1 VSGTAPGARRK
12 VLLVTPYFHPHIGG
26 VESYTAQLA
35 VRLSAL
41 GWTVVIVT
49 TGNAGDG
56 QERLDGIRIY
66 RLRPAATLSNT
77 PVGIGW
83 RRRLSAILETEQP
96 DIINAHTP
104 VPYLADV
111 AQRCSGSI
119 PFVLTYHNDLAKD
132 GVIAAAMARLAHL
145 MLIRRTLDGSRSII
159 ATSEYYA
166 LESPYLKRHR
176 SKVEIVPPG
185 VDVARFNPEV
195 KVGARLAATLAGAR
209 VILFVGS
216 LSRTQRHKGL
226 GVLIDAFA
234 VIHRESPDVRLVVV
248 GSGDGSDVYQ
258 SRVSSLGLGEAVI
271 FAGSVGQNDLAQYY
285 KRATVLAM
293 PSTNRSEGFGMVYI
307 EAGAVGTP
315 VVGTRVGGVP
325 HAVIDDETGLLARP
339 GDVGSLR
346 LALRRVL
353 DDDDLARRL
362 GDAGSARALGEF
374 GWPRLAERTSDVL
387 SRAVAGTT

>member
-1 VSGTAPGARRK
+1 MTGTAPPARRK
-12 VLLVTPYFHPHIGG
+12 VLLVTPYFHPHVGG

-35 VRLSAL
+35 ARLSAV

-49 TGNAGDG
+49 TGDAGGG
-56 QERLDGIRIY
+56 QETRDGIRIY

-83 RRRLSAILETEQP
+83 RKRLREILETERP
-96 DIINAHTP
+96 DVINAHTP
-104 VPYLADV
+104 VPYLADI
-111 AQRCSGSI
+111 AQRCSGST

-132 GVIAAAMARLAHL
+132 GMLAAAVARLAHL
-145 MLIRRTLDGSRSII
+145 LLIRRTLDGSRSII

-195 KVGARLAATLAGAR
+195 KVGTRLAATLAGAR

-226 GVLIDAFA
+226 DVLIDAFT
-234 VIHRESPDVRLVVV
+234 VIHSESPDVRLVVV
-248 GSGDGSDVYQ
+248 GSGDGSDAYQ
-258 SRVSSLGLGEAVI
+258 SRAAALGLGEAVT
-271 FAGSVGQNDLAQYY
+271 FAGHVGEEDLAQYY
-285 KRATVLAM
+285 KGATVLAM
-293 PSTNRSEGFGMVYI
+293 PSTNRSEGFGMVYL

-315 VVGTRVGGVP
+315 VVGTTIGGVP
-325 HAVIDDETGLLARP
+325 HAVLDGETGLLARP
-339 GDVGSLR
+339 GDIESLR

-353 DDDDLARRL
+353 DDGELARRL
-362 GDAGSARALGEF
+362 GHAASARAQTEF
-374 GWPRLAERTSDVL
+374 AWPRLAQRTADVL
-387 SRAVAGTT
+387 SRAVVGTT